1 MPTALTS
8 DPIHPNLMLEG
19 INVTVM
25 NPAERPE
32 PKKRFSKNEM
42 ANFINQALPDFAV
55 RPFAAIGMP
64 LNVI

>member
-25 NPAERPE
+25 NPAEIPE
-32 PKKRFSKNEM
+32 PKKRSAKNEM
-42 ANFINQALPDFAV
+42 ANLEDESSTS
-55 RPFAAIGMP
+55 
-64 LNVI
+64 

>member
-25 NPAERPE
+25 NPAEIPE

-42 ANFINQALPDFAV
+42 ANLFYKSSTS
-55 RPFAAIGMP
+55 
-64 LNVI
+64 